1 MVIIGRARKP
11 KKRSH
16 ASPAFSYGMM
26 RAMKWDYLIFTSTQ
40 EATDP
45 ELANSLGQLGA
56 DGWELASVT
65 FEVHADDNGDYFER
79 NYFFKRPLADDV
91 PPPA

>member
-1 MVIIGRARKP
+1 MT
-11 KKRSH
+11 
-16 ASPAFSYGMM
+16 
-26 RAMKWDYLIFTSTQ
+26 KWEYVTTPLLLHK
-40 EATDP
+40 EADI
-45 ELANSLGQLGA
+45 LNNWGA